1 MFELYDEE
9 LDFDIFQLEVKQ
21 EDPKDS
27 KDQPNV

>member
-21 EDPKDS
+21 EDPKDQS
-27 KDQPNV
+27 NV